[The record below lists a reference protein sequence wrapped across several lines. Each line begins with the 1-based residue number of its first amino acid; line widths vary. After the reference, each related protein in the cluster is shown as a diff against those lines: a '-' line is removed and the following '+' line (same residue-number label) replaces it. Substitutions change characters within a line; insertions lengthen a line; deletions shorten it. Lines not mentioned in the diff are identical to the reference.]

1 MTGRDGAM
9 RPADPLSRA
18 ARALYA
24 RITRGEPVGP
34 EDTGPLGELVAWR
47 LVNVDPD
54 RPDRPI
60 ALDPQEAGRRRLDE
74 ELRELAARAAGM
86 AAIPDV
92 SDELGLHFERAKWR
106 SGSGSEFLAGSDQVT
121 ARIAEAVDRAESE
134 VLTALP
140 WGPVCHELLG
150 EITDRDSRALAR
162 GVGLRTLFGD
172 GVRDDAAARAWATAM
187 SARGTRFR
195 TLVAPFQR
203 CVVVDRRQAFISD
216 HVVGGDPD
224 QTAWHVRDRAFVA
237 FVAEGF
243 EEAWRRADVWYGDP
257 RRAAPAE
264 GEGQLTERQREILI
278 DTAAGVDQRITAR
291 RLGIGLRT
299 LTKELG
305 RLRARWGAPTLAA
318 LAYQWA
324 LSPERARTPGRTDG
338 PGPAAPP
345 GPTGPG
351 DLPGPDDTTCPADI
365 PGPGDPTGP
374 ADLPGP
380 AGAEGTTREGIRD

>member
-1 MTGRDGAM
+1 MTGRDGSV
-9 RPADPLSRA
+9 RPADPLSGA

-34 EDTGPLGELVAWR
+34 DDTGALGELVAWR
-47 LVNVDPD
+47 LVTVDPD
-54 RPDRPI
+54 RPAPPV
-60 ALDPQEAGRRRLDE
+60 ALDPQEAGRRRLDD
-74 ELRELAARAAGM
+74 ELRDLAARAARI

-106 SGSGSEFLAGSDQVT
+106 SGSGSEFLAGREQIT

-134 VLTALP
+134 VLTAQP
-140 WGPVCHELLG
+140 WGPACEEFLG

-162 GVGLRTLFGD
+162 GVRLRTLFGD
-172 GVRDDAAARAWATAM
+172 GVRDDAAARAWAAAM

-195 TLVAPFQR
+195 TLLAPFQR

-216 HVVGGDPD
+216 HVVGGDPG

-243 EEAWRRADVWYGDP
+243 EDAWRRADVWYGDP
-257 RRAAPAE
+257 RRAVAAE
-264 GEGQLTERQREILI
+264 DESELTERQREILI

-324 LSPERARTPGRTDG
+324 LSPERLRTTR
-338 PGPAAPP
+338 PADR
-345 GPTGPG
+345 TGPG
-351 DLPGPDDTTCPADI
+351 
-365 PGPGDPTGP
+365 GP
-374 ADLPGP
+374 ADRTGPGGL
-380 AGAEGTTREGIRD
+380 AGGTGPGGPGGEETRG